1 MIVKANKIGNF
12 NSDLDLDDTPL
23 IQIYERLK
31 KEGDK
36 LPIPFESPDISLT
49 KERSQCTFIS
59 H

>member
-1 MIVKANKIGNF
+1 MKKNAIVAKKVEINQKLRSKLSFIVKANKTTTALG

-36 LPIPFESPDISLT
+36 
-49 KERSQCTFIS
+49 
-59 H
+59 